1 MRFAIFGT
9 GGFAREVA
17 PIAREIGR
25 GTGTAAQDQADIV
38 FVDDA
43 LDRPERCNG
52 LPVLSFELL
61 ISDAH
66 RDRSVVVAVG
76 DGRVRERI
84 ESRCTEA
91 GLVIGQLFAPTSRVL
106 DCNQIGAGAV
116 LCDHVT
122 VTSNAKIGRSFQGNI
137 YSYVAHDCVIE
148 DYVTFAP
155 RVSCNGNVHIG
166 DYAYIGTNVSLIQG
180 KEGRPLTIGEGAVVG
195 MGSVVTKPV
204 EPYTL
209 VVGNPARPIRKLSPP
224 A

>member
-9 GGFAREVA
+9 GGFGREVA
-17 PIAREIGR
+17 PLARESELG
-25 GTGTAAQDQADIV
+25 AAGQNHADVV

-43 LDRPERCNG
+43 ADRPGQCNG
-52 LPVLSFELL
+52 LPVLDFEQL

-66 RDRSVVVAVG
+66 RDRAVIVAVG
-76 DGRVRERI
+76 DGRTRERI
-84 ESRCTEA
+84 ESRCTQA
-91 GLVIGQLFAPTSRVL
+91 GLVIGQIFAPTSRML
-106 DCNQIGAGAV
+106 DCNQIAAGAV

-122 VTSNAKIGRSFQGNI
+122 ITSNASIGKSFQGNI
-137 YSYVAHDCVIE
+137 YSYVAHDCIIG

-166 DYAYIGTNVSLIQG
+166 NYAYVGTNACLIQG
-180 KEGRPLTIGEGAVVG
+180 KDGRPLTIGEGAVIG

-204 EPYTL
+204 EPYTV
-209 VVGNPARPIRKLSPP
+209 VVGNPARPIRKISP